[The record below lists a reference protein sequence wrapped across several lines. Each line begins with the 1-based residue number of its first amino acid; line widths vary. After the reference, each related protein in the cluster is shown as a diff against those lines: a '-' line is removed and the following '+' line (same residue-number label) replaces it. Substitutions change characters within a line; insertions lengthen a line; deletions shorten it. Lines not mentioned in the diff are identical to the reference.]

1 MSFALITRGQGLG
14 KNGDGIVKHIKIDK
28 KADDGG
34 VGIDAVAAEQRDQ
47 VCYRYL

>member
-1 MSFALITRGQGLG
+1 M
-14 KNGDGIVKHIKIDK
+14 KHIKIDK

-47 VCYRYL
+47 VHI